1 MKKPGYVAL
10 ITVLVVSAVAAA
22 IALVILFAGVGSSK
36 SSFGVT
42 QAAQAKAAAN
52 ACAELA
58 LGAIQAN
65 ITLSTPN
72 TSSYTIDASTKT
84 QCDYTITGTSP
95 NYTISATGTVDSTG
109 KNLKKRVTIIL
120 NRVGPTLNIAS
131 WQEIP

>member
-1 MKKPGYVAL
+1 MKKPGYISL
-10 ITVLVVSAVAAA
+10 ITVLVVSAVAATV
-22 IALVILFAGVGSSK
+22 ALVILFAGVGSSK

-65 ITLSTPN
+65 ITLTTPN
-72 TSSYTIDASTKT
+72 SNSYTIDTNSKT

-95 NYTISATGTVDSTG
+95 NYTISATGTVDATG
-109 KNLKKRVTIIL
+109 KNLRRRVTITL

-131 WQEIP
+131 WQEVP

>member
-1 MKKPGYVAL
+1 MKKPGYISL
-10 ITVLVVSAVAAA
+10 ITVLVVGAVGAA

-65 ITLSTPN
+65 ISLSTPN
-72 TSSYTIDASTKT
+72 SNSYVIDTTTKA

-95 NYTISATGTVDSTG
+95 NYSIAATGTIDASG
-109 KNLKKRVTIIL
+109 KNLKKRVNITL

-131 WQEIP
+131 WQETP

>member
-1 MKKPGYVAL
+1 MKKPGYISL
-10 ITVLVVSAVAAA
+10 ITVLVVSAVAAT

-65 ITLSTPN
+65 ITLATPN
-72 TSSYTIDASTKT
+72 SANYTIDSNTNT

-95 NYTISATGTVDSTG
+95 DYIIDATGTVDASG
-109 KNLKKRVTIIL
+109 KNIKKRVHIVL